1 MLAFS
6 LQLACIGIFTSISI
20 VTSESG
26 QNDIALKKRDVHFSL
41 LQATDAALVKIDS
54 VGC

>member
-26 QNDIALKKRDVHFSL
+26 KNDIAPKKRDAHIPL
-41 LQATDAALVKIDS
+41 L
-54 VGC
+54 

>member
-26 QNDIALKKRDVHFSL
+26 KNDIAPKESDVRISPASGNSQL
-41 LQATDAALVKIDS
+41 
-54 VGC
+54 